1 MAISPETSSQNGDV
15 GGYRLRRFMLK
26 TTISPE
32 TSSQNGHVEI
42 GREIF
47 GSAKMG
53 LPPETSSKKWD
64 VEKGGGDMNS
74 GTDSRIRLFFL
85 ISHGR

>member
-15 GGYRLRRFMLK
+15 GGSRSRRFMLK
-26 TTISPE
+26 MTISPE
-32 TSSQNGHVEI
+32 TSSQNGEVEI

-64 VEKGGGDMNS
+64 VEKAALRPIILKINVSQRVFENVM
-74 GTDSRIRLFFL
+74 L
-85 ISHGR
+85 